1 MAYLL
6 FFLLLALASKTAT
19 TSHDH
24 EDLPKCS
31 MECPISGSPKLSY
44 EPGMTYS
51 YAYSGLSEVLMT
63 KVEHGVSAVGWHAQ
77 VKLTILGPCD
87 IAISLLNPVWE
98 GTVVEPHKASVLER
112 HPLMVAVSDGRVQ
125 HVCSHPN
132 DVTWSINLKKGIASA
147 FQISLP
153 SNSSINSG
161 FEYIETDIVGTC
173 PTKYEVKEEGKE
185 KVILKK
191 EKNHRNCED
200 NYPTT
205 DKLAVT
211 WLKTPLP
218 LGKSGSHCQMDITK
232 GIVTTIVCHDK
243 NVIRPAYGIYKY
255 IETHQQ
261 SKLELLHKSPEH
273 PSSISNLRGERLS
286 QRNLL
291 FDHIVVEKDL
301 SLVDQL
307 DGIMKAICEKTMNGI
322 EEDVGSLMSKALH
335 LLRHVPDDDIERT
348 LQKIRSGQYCSP
360 HNKLESLFLDAVAF
374 IHEPG
379 AVKVMV
385 NELTSGRATRI
396 RTGLYTVAFFLTTQP
411 NRPSVASLR
420 PLFEISNPNLSSA
433 VLGAAAMVGVYC
445 HHNRHC
451 YRDPAVQQLSETLSQ
466 KIQEKC
472 SSTADKLITEEAIAS
487 LKALGNIGVI
497 TPEVADTVFK
507 CLESEHVRN
516 QVRINAAYSFRN
528 VKCEHQV
535 TNRLIHL
542 AVDPEMDTE
551 IRIASYLVAVRCM
564 TKKDLL
570 FVISK
575 ITPENNEQVR
585 GFILSHLI
593 NLQKSTAPYKNKLRY
608 YLSDIAVPNNFT
620 LNIMKY
626 SRNIDLS
633 YFDAQF
639 RVGLGLESNIVYT
652 PGSFVPQS
660 IGLSLTSSIGGT
672 FVNLGEYGIRFEG
685 LDSVLRILF
694 GPGGL
699 LMHRSSIRELIKNA
713 IPYIEGQG
721 LSMLDELREEFLR
734 RRSFDPSNIPDFL
747 KRIYKH
753 VTHKLPKIDMYARLN
768 DQEATYGSFSFDPNK
783 IIAEMN
789 VQRFFLCLKE
799 ALLNLANLNVD
810 NAHLGHIFLQHH
822 LPTIQGIPL
831 KLMLEVTGAIGLKT
845 KTNLENLVRIK
856 SGNILHIHPT
866 FSLQV
871 DGFVGYDAYLA
882 ENGIKAKNLASSN
895 SGVSLSLQEE
905 GPAHFEFKVSLP
917 EKIEFLNF
925 KSETYF
931 MKRVKGVE
939 VRVLPRNMN
948 DVRLR
953 GDFCP
958 RNGFFWGIKIC
969 NEYDL
974 PDPSLHKGIPF
985 GQPATFKSYI
995 KRASGHQA
1003 LRGYILDV
1011 HIQED
1016 EFGERLNMT
1025 LKEDGSGL
1033 EGYLEGTTTYRI
1045 GDGILDLN
1053 YFWNYPRLR
1062 EHYHGKFQAIS
1073 REREKSVE
1081 ISGHV
1086 TGNGRHTGR
1095 ALRWELIDKSS
1106 GSKKY
1111 VELNFYHNL
1120 LHEFPPESC
1129 FLVAKLAQEDKPEE
1143 VLVNVSFA
1151 TEVDFYDFLDFT
1163 YRVEFAMKKN
1173 PRMSFLPISLHKFE
1187 FQAFTPKW
1195 RIFSFVRPVSV
1206 SAMEY
1211 ASFLEVF
1218 FRGKMIFAIDGR
1230 HLLQRN
1236 HHNVIDNQIKGIFSN
1251 THYTLVWSLYNGPLK
1266 WGSLLKIL
1274 ETYPERLITHLEA
1287 MHSKL
1292 GESYHTL
1299 LLIKIPSYMRLIQF
1313 ESVAVVHEPH
1323 SYTIETSLK
1332 LGDQLT
1338 LHCSG
1343 PITLLLTSKV
1353 SHIQAN
1359 LSISSIFGGPYR
1371 VVTTIVFAEKKQALV
1386 LSLNSEAG
1394 PLFAIEWKIDAE
1406 TFINYG
1412 FHLQLYKIINNK
1424 VNLTIGHHF
1433 VHLGFDNILRPDTH
1447 EAVRSK
1453 GFTDID
1459 FSRKKA
1465 MGELSWDA
1473 DKDPSRKIEA
1483 EITVVK
1489 INSSSECYRIFGG
1502 WTLIRSHYL
1511 FKAGI
1516 DLEPPS
1522 AGQSEKT
1529 TVQFSLTTPQ
1539 KSFDFNTDFAV
1550 QQERNTIRLTTD
1562 TIFNSL
1568 ETKEYRLSTETALTD
1583 LAGRFN
1589 YLLSSQLE
1597 IKLPDRDKT
1606 SAELEVKRQTVAG
1619 LGEVFVKMRMKSPSL
1634 KKPIEVTVALNK
1646 KQYSFNALWTIEI
1659 DTPIKSAYVE
1669 VFVTPEKVL
1678 RTFDFSLDLTSIR
1691 DLLKTL
1697 ENVLNVHILPERVH
1711 VTSSSKR
1718 WLYHI
1723 RYDRNHQTGSHLKF
1737 QLPSRTLDANI
1748 TTLPAGF
1755 IVRII
1760 PDGSSSLAEYEF
1772 RVQTPNTWS
1781 FVDEELEIISQF
1793 KHPNMK
1799 REMSVDVQYKK
1810 RGARMEGKI
1819 IVDILPDS
1827 KDKITGTI
1835 TSMQLL
1841 DNSINIEIIASG
1853 RILKTTP
1860 KITLTIA
1867 RSPYA
1872 FSFDFFLHTAI
1883 TKHPV
1888 IFLSGKLD
1896 QISNSNMA
1904 GTFSLASSGQK
1915 ELEISGTI
1923 ATEDRS
1929 TCGGVKMIV
1938 ASHSRITGNHNIHAQ
1953 LCLPGV
1959 LKVWLKNR
1967 DSGKTHE
1974 MTIGL
1979 PDLKTAEVRL
1989 QTGGPRK
1996 RESKPALLM
2005 QAMVTPSQ
2013 IIVLDLR
2020 HDSKEISAIEK
2031 TWTAQ
2036 LSLASQAMRSWL
2048 SAMHK
2053 EVISPDSET
2062 SEALAEASRLWH
2074 EVFHEASVIYNE
2086 LDDHVILIIE
2096 GVRYLVFGNRLTY
2109 ELAVKYNAFWNHLIS
2124 VVHHGTATVSKM
2136 VSVFFNEFGDLEKFF
2151 IDAIRRYIHFYET
2164 GQVPE
2169 DFWHLVGRIQQSPFF
2184 RILKEGLEG
2193 MVSFRPEDLAACK
2206 QVISDGLLTLGKD
2219 FQNLRAYLSQ
2229 LPEVQDATKWILR
2242 QLDFR
2247 RQIVQAFETIVYR
2260 SVQRSMIVALELED
2274 GNIQILLPLRKPAT
2288 SLIQAV
2294 SSISY
2299 NPLPILDSAPW
2310 SYVGYADTRAL
2321 WTYIYYW
2328 PSRVVHGFP
2337 PYNRTAM
2344 LVGDHEILTFDGTV
2358 LRAPNSH
2365 CKVLLLAYGST
2376 HLTAEHP
2383 HGLTHAKIALVAS
2396 GINVVVNPDYTVII
2410 NGRSMGLGYE
2420 EKGDIKVW
2428 KKPLEVEVQTPMV
2441 QLQIR
2446 REVGYI
2452 SVELNGWT
2460 FGHVGG
2466 LLGTYDGEA
2475 GNDWL
2480 MPNGRRATTYQQLV
2494 TSWQENQHCRSSAIS
2509 PAHPFDF
2516 SPKHFVMCQVMLD
2529 LSTHCRGVIDPDP
2542 FVQMCYGTA
2551 DPCDAMRAYREVCLR
2566 RGLQVPSV
2574 AYAC

>member
-1 MAYLL
+1 
-6 FFLLLALASKTAT
+6 
-19 TSHDH
+19 
-24 EDLPKCS
+24 
-31 MECPISGSPKLSY
+31 
-44 EPGMTYS
+44 
-51 YAYSGLSEVLMT
+51 MT
-63 KVEHGVSAVGWHAQ
+63 KVDHGVSEIGWHAE

-98 GTVVEPHKASVLER
+98 GTAVEPHKASVLER
-112 HPLMVAVSDGRVQ
+112 HPLMVAISDGHVQ

-132 DVTWSINLKKGIASA
+132 DAIWSINIKKGIASA

-161 FEYIETDIVGTC
+161 FEFVETDIVGTC

-185 KVILKK
+185 KVIIKK

-200 NYPTT
+200 NYPTS

-218 LGKSGSHCQMDITK
+218 LSKSGSHCQTDITK

-243 NVIRPAYGIYKY
+243 NTIRPAYGIYKY

-261 SKLELLHKSPEH
+261 SRMELLHKSTEH

-286 QRNLL
+286 RRSLL

-307 DGIMKAICEKTMNGI
+307 DEIMKDVCEKTMNGI

-335 LLRHVPDDDIERT
+335 LLRHVPDDDIERI
-348 LQKIRSGQYCSP
+348 LQKIRSGQYCFP
-360 HNKLESLFLDAVAF
+360 HNKLESLFLDIIAF

-385 NELTSGRATRI
+385 NELTNGRATRI

-411 NRPSVASLR
+411 NRPSIASLQ
-420 PLFEISNPNLSSA
+420 PLFEISNPSLSSA
-433 VLGAAAMVGVYC
+433 VLGAAAMVNVYC
-445 HHNRHC
+445 HHNPHC

-472 SSTADKLITEEAIAS
+472 SSSADKLVIEEAVAS

-507 CLESEHVRN
+507 CLESEHVGN
-516 QVRINAAYSFRN
+516 QVRINAAYAFRN
-528 VKCEHQV
+528 VKCELQV

-564 TKKDLL
+564 TKKDLQ
-570 FVISK
+570 FVISMV
-575 ITPENNEQVR
+575 TPENNEQVR

-593 NLQKSTAPYKNKLRY
+593 NLQKSTAPYKNRLRY
-608 YLSDIAVPNNFT
+608 YLSDIAVPNNLT

-633 YFDAQF
+633 YFDVQF
-639 RVGLGLESNIVYT
+639 KVGIGLESNIVYT
-652 PGSFVPQS
+652 PGSFVPRS
-660 IGLSLTSSIGGT
+660 IGLNLTSSIGGT
-672 FVNLGEYGIRFEG
+672 FVNLGEYGIRLEG
-685 LDSVLRILF
+685 LDSLLRTLF

-699 LMHRSSIRELIKNA
+699 LVHRSSISELIKNV
-713 IPYIEGQG
+713 ISYIEGQG

-734 RRSFDPSNIPDFL
+734 RRSFEPSNIPDFL

-753 VTHKLPKIDMYARLN
+753 VTGKLPKMDFFARLN

-783 IIAEMN
+783 VIAEMT
-789 VQRFFLCLKE
+789 VQRFFLCLE
-799 ALLNLANLNVD
+799 QALLNLANLNVD
-810 NAHLGHIFLQHH
+810 NAHLGHIFLQYH

-831 KLMLEVTGAIGLKT
+831 KLMLEGTGAIGLKA
-845 KTNLENLVRIK
+845 KTNLQNLVWRK
-856 SGNILHIHPT
+856 SGNILHMHPT

-882 ENGIKAKNLASSN
+882 ENGIKTKTLASSN
-895 SGVSLSLQEE
+895 SGVSLSLEEE
-905 GPAHFEFKVSLP
+905 GPDHLEFKVSLP

-925 KSETYF
+925 KSETYLI
-931 MKRVKGVE
+931 KRVTGVE
-939 VRVLPRNMN
+939 VRALPRNMN
-948 DVRLR
+948 DIRLR
-953 GDFCP
+953 GEFCSG
-958 RNGFFWGIKIC
+958 NGSFWGIKIC
-969 NEYDL
+969 HEYDL

-985 GQPATFKSYI
+985 GQPATFKFYI

-1003 LRGYILDV
+1003 LRGYILDI

-1016 EFGERLNMT
+1016 EFGETLNMT
-1025 LKEDGSGL
+1025 LKEDGGGL
-1033 EGYLEGTTTYRI
+1033 EGYLEGTTTYKI
-1045 GDGILDLN
+1045 GNGILDLK
-1053 YFWNYPRLR
+1053 YFWNYPRLH
-1062 EHYHGKFQAIS
+1062 EHHHGKLQAIS
-1073 REREKSVE
+1073 QEREKSIE

-1095 ALRWELIDKSS
+1095 ALRWELMDKSS
-1106 GSKKY
+1106 GSKKD

-1120 LHEFPPESC
+1120 FHEFPPESR
-1129 FLVAKLAQEDKPEE
+1129 FLVAKLVQEDKPEE

-1151 TEVDFYDFLDFT
+1151 TEVDFFDFLDFT
-1163 YRVEFAMKKN
+1163 YRAEFALKKN
-1173 PRMSFLPISLHKFE
+1173 PRMSLLPISLHRFE
-1187 FQAFTPKW
+1187 FQAFTAKW
-1195 RIFSFVRPVSV
+1195 RILSYFRPVSV

-1211 ASFLEVF
+1211 TSFLEVF
-1218 FRGKMIFAIDGR
+1218 FREKMIFAIDGR
-1230 HLLQRN
+1230 HLIQLN
-1236 HHNVIDNQIKGIFSN
+1236 HFNVINNQIKGMFSN

-1266 WGSLLKIL
+1266 RGTLLKIL
-1274 ETYPERLITHLEA
+1274 ESNPERLITHLEA
-1287 MHSKL
+1287 THSKL
-1292 GESYHTL
+1292 GDSYDTL
-1299 LLIKIPSYMRLIQF
+1299 LLIKIPSYMRPIQF

-1323 SYTIETSLK
+1323 SYAIETSLK
-1332 LGDQLT
+1332 HGDQLI
-1338 LHCSG
+1338 LHYSG
-1343 PITLLLTSKV
+1343 PVALLLTSKV

-1359 LSISSIFGGPYR
+1359 LSISSISGGPYR
-1371 VVTTIVFAEKKQALV
+1371 VLTTVIFAEKKQVLA

-1412 FHLQLYKIINNK
+1412 FHLQLHNIINNK
-1424 VNLTIGHHF
+1424 VSLVIGHHF
-1433 VHLGFDNILRPDTH
+1433 VHLGFDNILRPDTRK
-1447 EAVRSK
+1447 AVRSK
-1453 GFTDID
+1453 GFADID

-1465 MGELSWDA
+1465 KGELSWDA
-1473 DKDPSRKIEA
+1473 DRDPLRKIQA

-1489 INSSSECYRIFGG
+1489 VNSSSECYRIFGG
-1502 WTLIRSHYL
+1502 WTLIRSRYV
-1511 FKAGI
+1511 FTTRI
-1516 DLEPPS
+1516 DLESPS
-1522 AGQSEKT
+1522 AGHAGNT
-1529 TVQFSLTTPQ
+1529 TVQFSLTTPE
-1539 KSFDFNTDFAV
+1539 KSFDFNTEFAV
-1550 QQERNTIRLTTD
+1550 QQERNNIRLTTE

-1568 ETKEYRLSTETALTD
+1568 ETKEYKLSSETVLTD

-1589 YLLSSQLE
+1589 YLLSSKVE

-1606 SAELEVKRQTVAG
+1606 YAELEVKHQTFAS

-1634 KKPIEVTVALNK
+1634 KKPMEVTVTLNK
-1646 KQYSFNALWTIEI
+1646 KQHSFNALWNIEI
-1659 DTPIKSAYVE
+1659 DTPVKSAGVE
-1669 VFVTPEKVL
+1669 VVVTPENGLK
-1678 RTFDFSLDLTSIR
+1678 TFDFSLDLTSIR

-1697 ENVLNVHILPERVH
+1697 ENVLNVHIPPERVH
-1711 VTSSSKR
+1711 VTSSSKS

-1723 RYDRNHQTGSHLKF
+1723 HYDRNHQTGSRLKL
-1737 QLPSRTLDANI
+1737 QLPSRTLDTNI

-1755 IVRII
+1755 IIRII

-1772 RVQTPNTWS
+1772 RIQTPNRWLS
-1781 FVDEELEIISQF
+1781 VNEELKITSQF

-1799 REMSVDVQYKK
+1799 REMSADVQYKR
-1810 RGARMEGKI
+1810 RGARIEGKI
-1819 IVDILPDS
+1819 ILDVLPDS
-1827 KDKITGTI
+1827 KEKITGTI
-1835 TSMQLL
+1835 TSRQLS

-1883 TKHPV
+1883 TKQPA
-1888 IFLSGKLD
+1888 IFLSGKLN

-1904 GTFSLASSGQK
+1904 GTLSLVSSGQK

-1923 ATEDRS
+1923 GAEDRS
-1929 TCGGVKMIV
+1929 SCNGVKMIAV
-1938 ASHSRITGNHNIHAQ
+1938 SHSRITGNHNIHAQ

-1967 DSGKTHE
+1967 DNGKTHE
-1974 MTIGL
+1974 MAIGL
-1979 PDLKTAEVRL
+1979 PDLKTAELRL
-1989 QTGGPRK
+1989 QTGSPRK
-1996 RESKPALLM
+1996 RVNKPALLM

-2031 TWTAQ
+2031 TWSAQ
-2036 LSLASQAMRSWL
+2036 LSLASQAIRSWL
-2048 SAMHK
+2048 SVMHK
-2053 EVISPDSET
+2053 EMISPDSET
-2062 SEALAEASRLWH
+2062 SAALAEASRLWH
-2074 EVFHEASVIYNE
+2074 EVFHEVLVIYNE
-2086 LDDHVILIIE
+2086 MDNHVILIIE
-2096 GVRYLVFGNRLTY
+2096 GVRYLVFGNHLTY
-2109 ELAVKYNAFWNHLIS
+2109 ELAVKYNAFWTHLTS

-2136 VSVFFNEFGDLEKFF
+2136 VSVFFSEFGDLDKFF
-2151 IDAIRRYIHFYET
+2151 IDATRRYIHFFET

-2169 DFWHLVGRIQQSPFF
+2169 DFWHLVGRIQQSPFY

-2193 MVSFRPEDLAACK
+2193 IVSFRPEDLAACK
-2206 QVISDGLLTLGKD
+2206 QVISGGLLTLGKD

-2229 LPEVQDATKWILR
+2229 LPEVKDATKWILR

-2274 GNIQILLPLRKPAT
+2274 NNIQILLPLRKPAT

-2299 NPLPILDSAPW
+2299 NPLPILDSVPW

-2337 PYNRTAM
+2337 PYNRTAL

-2376 HLTAEHP
+2376 HLTTEHP
-2383 HGLTHAKIALVAS
+2383 HGLTHSKLALTAS

-2410 NGRSMGLGYE
+2410 NGRRMELGYE
-2420 EKGDIKVW
+2420 EKGDVKVW
-2428 KKPLEVEVQTPMV
+2428 KKPLEVEVQTPMI
-2441 QLQIR
+2441 QLQIG

-2452 SVELNGWT
+2452 SIELNGWT
-2460 FGHVGG
+2460 FGQVGG

-2480 MPNGRRATTYQQLV
+2480 MPNGRRATTYKQLV
-2494 TSWQENQHCRSSAIS
+2494 TSWQENQHCRSPTIS

-2516 SPKHFVMCQVMLD
+2516 SPKHLVVCRVMLGI
-2529 LSTHCRGVIDPDP
+2529 STHCRGLIDPDP
-2542 FVQMCYGTA
+2542 FIQMCYGTA
-2551 DPCDAMRAYREVCLR
+2551 DPCDAMRAYREVCFR
-2566 RGLQVPSV
+2566 RGIPIPSV